1 MRPRTLA
8 GAAALLAAGALL
20 GPATSSAAPRARIL
34 SLQVVRA
41 GPGTPVPPPLV
52 RRGHYEYRVVYRLA
66 GDVLLRVARVAS
78 LSAPDGTLVAR
89 VQPSPS
95 VVDPGEFTARAPLR
109 LRAGG
114 PRGVYLLRYT
124 VVVRDQRGALA
135 RARRVV
141 RLRVR

>member
-1 MRPRTLA
+1 MRLRTLA
-8 GAAALLAAGALL
+8 GPAALVAAAALL
-20 GPATSSAAPRARIL
+20 GPAAASAAPRARIL

-41 GPGTPVPPPLV
+41 GSGTPTPPPLL

-66 GDVLLRVARVAS
+66 GDVLLRVARAAS

-89 VQPSPS
+89 VQPRPS
-95 VVDPGEFTARAPLR
+95 VVDPGQFTAQAPLR
-109 LRAGG
+109 LRVSG

-124 VVVRDQRGALA
+124 VVVRDQRGVVA